1 MKYIKTYEKLTD
13 KEQHAKNF
21 FNNYSDTIDS
31 LITIIGRTKF
41 YLKEISDLLNE
52 YESQKYM
59 LDKFPEL
66 AKNLMESDIII
77 HPKTKEEFSHLFD
90 SIELGLLEKQ
100 IEMFDDKTKNE
111 TYSKLKKDDD
121 VYEDFNN
128 LFLLAIKEGEL
139 DMVKTFIDKGANI
152 DYDEVL
158 TNSLNWDEIF
168 EYLINLG
175 ADPEYLSVT
184 YYTKTNLENENIIK
198 ILLNNDHYD
207 WVKKHKLYIPDN
219 IKEDPEYE
227 YLFDSDELGL
237 L

>member
-1 MKYIKTYEKLTD
+1 
-13 KEQHAKNF
+13 
-21 FNNYSDTIDS
+21 
-31 LITIIGRTKF
+31 
-41 YLKEISDLLNE
+41 
-52 YESQKYM
+52 
-59 LDKFPEL
+59 
-66 AKNLMESDIII
+66 
-77 HPKTKEEFSHLFD
+77 
-90 SIELGLLEKQ
+90 
-100 IEMFDDKTKNE
+100 MFDDKTKNE